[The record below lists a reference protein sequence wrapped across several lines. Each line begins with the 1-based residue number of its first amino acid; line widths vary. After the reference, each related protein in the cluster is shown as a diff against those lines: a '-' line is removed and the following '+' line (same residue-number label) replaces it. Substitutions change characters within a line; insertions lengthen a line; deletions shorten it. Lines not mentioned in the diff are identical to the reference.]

1 MMKMTKLGKLALSFS
16 MGLTLLAGCG
26 GSGGTTSG
34 GEVTINLG
42 SEPPEMNSF
51 LNTDSTSG
59 NVLRHVIVGLTT
71 LDENDKAVPGVAESW
86 TKSED
91 GLTYTFKLRADAKWN
106 NGDPVTANDF
116 VFAWNQLFTTR
127 NGADYAS
134 TWAVMFEGADELMAA
149 TLPLKDDASEEQ
161 KAAAKEAEEAAL
173 ANVGWK
179 ALDETTLEVKFT
191 GPYPYVESVLA
202 FYNLAPIS
210 EKLYNEYG
218 GIETY
223 GKEAD
228 KMAYNGPYTVTQWV
242 HEDSLVMEKNP
253 NYWDASSISIDKIN
267 CRMIKDTG
275 AALNEFENGTI
286 DMIGLNGEQAK
297 NYRAEGKNVQSY
309 DDGSVW
315 YLEFNTQRPGMKN
328 AKVRK
333 ALTLGVDVEKY
344 VANVVLNESKPA
356 QSFTAAAV
364 NNGEFS
370 NKVGTV
376 WNRNTTDYSEA
387 KKLLEEGLKEEGLTL
402 ETFKPT
408 LVGDVGDTGK
418 KTYQFVQEQLKT
430 NLGVTME
437 IDQVEFKTRLQRM
450 SDGDFDIVW
459 AGWSCDYDDPMS
471 YLDLWITG
479 GGNNHGK
486 WSNAEYDAL
495 IKAAYSEGDVEKR
508 TQQLLDAEKI
518 IGEEVPIGPMYYRQR
533 DFICSDKLV
542 GVQRTAFRDIDLR
555 FASVK

>member
-1 MMKMTKLGKLALSFS
+1 MKMAKLGKLALSFS
-16 MGLTLLAGCG
+16 LGLTLLAGCG

-71 LDENDKAVPGVAESW
+71 LDQNDEAAPGVAESW
-86 TKSED
+86 TTSED

-106 NGDPVTANDF
+106 NGDVITANDF
-116 VFAWNQLFTTR
+116 VFAWNQLFSTY

-134 TWAVMFEGADELMAA
+134 TWAVMFEGAEELMAA
-149 TLPLKDDASEEQ
+149 TQTEEDAKSEAGQ
-161 KAAAKEAEEAAL
+161 AAY

-179 ALDETTLEVKFT
+179 ALDDSTLEVKFT
-191 GPYPYVESVLA
+191 GPYPYALSVLA

-218 GIETY
+218 GIDYY

-253 NYWDASSISIDKIN
+253 NYWDADSINIEKIN

-297 NYRAEGKNVQSY
+297 DYRAKGENVQSF
-309 DDGSVW
+309 DDGSIW
-315 YLEFNTQRPGMKN
+315 YLEFNTKRAGMNN

-333 ALTLGVDVEKY
+333 ALTLGVDVEQY

-356 QSFTAAAV
+356 QSFTATSV
-364 NNGEFS
+364 NGGEFS
-370 NKVGTV
+370 EKVGTV
-376 WNRNTTDYSEA
+376 WNRSNDYTEA
-387 KKLLEEGLKEEGLTL
+387 KKLLEEGLAEEGLTL
-402 ETFKPT
+402 DTFKPV

-418 KTYQFVQEQLKT
+418 KTYQFVQEQLKK

-459 AGWSCDYDDPMS
+459 AGWSCDYNDPMS
-471 YLDLWITG
+471 YLDLWITD

-495 IKAAYSEGDVEKR
+495 IKAAYMEKDVEKR
-508 TQQLLDAEKI
+508 TQELLDAEKI
-518 IGEEVPIGPMYYRQR
+518 IAEEVPIGPMYYRQK
-533 DFICSDKLV
+533 DYICSDKLV
-542 GVQRTAFRDIDLR
+542 GVQRTAFREIDLR

>member
-1 MMKMTKLGKLALSFS
+1 MKLAKLGKVALSFS
-16 MGLTLLAGCG
+16 LGLTLLAGCG
-26 GSGGTTSG
+26 GSDTKTSG
-34 GEVTINLG
+34 GEVTINIA

-71 LDENDKAVPGVAESW
+71 LDENDEAAPGVAESW
-86 TKSED
+86 TTSED
-91 GLTYTFKLRADAKWN
+91 GLTYTFKLREDAKWN

-116 VFAWNQLFTTR
+116 VFAWNQLFNTA

-134 TWAVMFEGADELMAA
+134 TWAVMFEGAEELMTASVPLDDKA
-149 TLPLKDDASEEQ
+149 TDAQ
-161 KAAAKEAEEAAL
+161 KAAREEAILSAQ
-173 ANVGWK
+173 ANAGWK
-179 ALDETTLEVKFT
+179 ALDERTLEVKFT
-191 GPYPYVESVLA
+191 GPYPYVLSVLA
-202 FYNLAPIS
+202 FYNLAPIN

-218 GIETY
+218 GRDGYAKDAT
-223 GKEAD
+223 
-228 KMAYNGPYTVTQWV
+228 KMAYNGPYTMTEWV
-242 HEDSLVMEKNP
+242 HEDHLVLEKNP
-253 NYWDASSISIDKIN
+253 TYYDAANIKIDKIN
-267 CRMIKDTG
+267 CRMIKTTD

-286 DMIGLNGEQAK
+286 DLIGLSGEQAK
-297 NYRAEGKNVQSY
+297 DYREKGKNVQSY
-309 DDGSVW
+309 DDGSIW
-315 YLEFNTQRPGMKN
+315 YMEFNTQRPGMSN

-333 ALTLGVDVEKY
+333 ALTMGV
-344 VANVVLNESKPA
+344 NVDKFVSNILLNESKPA
-356 QSFTAAAV
+356 QSFTPPTI
-364 NNGEFS
+364 NGGTFAE
-370 NKVGTV
+370 KVGTV
-376 WNRNTTDYSEA
+376 WNRSEDYTEA

-402 ETFKPT
+402 DTFKPV

-459 AGWSCDYDDPMS
+459 AGWSCDYNDPMS

-495 IKAAYSEGDVEKR
+495 IKSAYSEGDLEKR
-508 TQQLLDAEKI
+508 TQMLLDAEKI
-518 IGEEVPIGPMYYRQR
+518 IVEEVPIGPMYYRQR
-533 DFICSDKLV
+533 DYICSDKLE

-555 FASVK
+555 FAWVK